1 MIKVWN
7 GCVKCIYAVLF
18 TVLILLSAYIFYGA
32 LDTLDGADALQEVLH
47 GKMVPVFLLGTS
59 FLLGFLLLGL
69 FRRRI
74 PILEKHEKKAVPVLF
89 GVMVLLQ
96 VLTVICV
103 RTSLRYDHLK
113 IFDTAVS
120 LLEQGVISDTHFSS
134 YFMKYPNNIPICL
147 FTYFWLRLAE
157 LFRIPREVWMEYI
170 KLVNLLFMNFGMWC
184 GYRILRRHQSASA
197 ALRYL
202 MLILVNPLWYLLGE
216 MYYTSTISLAFSMG
230 AIWLF
235 DSAGRQETLWKKYT
249 QYALAG
255 ILLAAGYQIRA
266 TVIITAAALLI
277 YAVLRIRSFR
287 RSREAFSVLAVLFGA
302 VLMLGAYKT
311 AERHYAG
318 FDPSQT
324 GYPAV
329 HWVMMSAQGEGQYNS
344 ADDAYTGSFSTKEE
358 RTRADLDRLKERLEQ
373 MGPGGLLTLF
383 RNKLRVA
390 FSDGDDDYAS
400 LFQTMREASPVQK
413 YINGSRSDY
422 LAVYLHSYHSLLCGL
437 ILLALVWRAFR
448 GKRGFLDVIAL
459 NVCGAYLFYLIWEVD
474 EAYSIPFML
483 MLLMLEAAGMEKLDG
498 GFAKAREKLPALR
511 HAPAAAA
518 CGLLMIAAGLVWVVS
533 RTGAPVRN
541 YSVLQDQETSKDL
554 LLQTEF
560 SQTFRTGKAFDHI
573 DLWVA
578 NWDGAAN
585 DSIYE
590 LRILD
595 EAGTEVARA
604 QMPGA
609 QMPCIDAYTV
619 AFEKVIPEREQTYTI
634 QVSLSNPDCAVKTD
648 FLYYG
653 TGAWDMYGDG
663 ALESLFMQITGKDEE
678 RTVLKYENESG
689 L

>member
-69 FRRRI
+69 FRRLI

-170 KLVNLLFMNFGMWC
+170 KLVNLLFMNFGMSC
-184 GYRILRRHQSASA
+184 GYRILRRYQSASA

-498 GFAKAREKLPALR
+498 GFAKAREKIPALR

-663 ALESLFMQITGKDEE
+663 ALYAPKEIPKVGLAFAVYEE
-678 RTVLKYENESG
+678 R
-689 L
+689 

>member
-69 FRRRI
+69 FRRLI

-120 LLEQGVISDTHFSS
+120 LLEQGVISNTHFSS
-134 YFMKYPNNIPICL
+134 YFMKYTNNIPICL

-498 GFAKAREKLPALR
+498 GFTKAREKLPALR
-511 HAPAAAA
+511 LAPVAAA

-663 ALESLFMQITGKDEE
+663 ALYAPEEIPNVDLAFAVYEE
-678 RTVLKYENESG
+678 R
-689 L
+689 

>member
-69 FRRRI
+69 FRHLI

-89 GVMVLLQ
+89 GVMLLLQ

-511 HAPAAAA
+511 LVPAAAA

-619 AFEKVIPEREQTYTI
+619 AFEKVIPEREQIYTI

-663 ALESLFMQITGKDEE
+663 ALYAPEEIPNVDLAFAVYEE
-678 RTVLKYENESG
+678 R
-689 L
+689 

>member
-69 FRRRI
+69 FRRLI

-311 AERHYAG
+311 AERHYVG

-663 ALESLFMQITGKDEE
+663 ALYAPEEIPNVDLAFAVYEE
-678 RTVLKYENESG
+678 R
-689 L
+689 

>member
-32 LDTLDGADALQEVLH
+32 LDTLDGADAFQEVLH

-69 FRRRI
+69 FRRLI

-89 GVMVLLQ
+89 GVMLLLQ

-511 HAPAAAA
+511 LAPVAAA

-619 AFEKVIPEREQTYTI
+619 AFEKVIPEREQIYTI

-663 ALESLFMQITGKDEE
+663 ALYAPEEIPNVDLAFAVYEE
-678 RTVLKYENESG
+678 R
-689 L
+689 

>member
-69 FRRRI
+69 FRHLI

-89 GVMVLLQ
+89 GVMLLLQ

-373 MGPGGLLTLF
+373 MGTGGLLTLF

-498 GFAKAREKLPALR
+498 GFTKAREKFPALR
-511 HAPAAAA
+511 LAPAAAA

-663 ALESLFMQITGKDEE
+663 VLYAPEEIPNVDLAFAVYEE
-678 RTVLKYENESG
+678 R
-689 L
+689 

>member
-69 FRRRI
+69 FRRLI

-89 GVMVLLQ
+89 GVMLLLQ

-511 HAPAAAA
+511 LAPAAAA

-663 ALESLFMQITGKDEE
+663 ALYAPEEIPNVDLAFAVYEE
-678 RTVLKYENESG
+678 R
-689 L
+689 

>member
-69 FRRRI
+69 FRRLI

-120 LLEQGVISDTHFSS
+120 LLEQGVISHTHFSS

-147 FTYFWLRLAE
+147 FTYFSLRLAE

-202 MLILVNPLWYLLGE
+202 RLILVNPLWYLLGE

-511 HAPAAAA
+511 LVPAAAA

-663 ALESLFMQITGKDEE
+663 AQCAPEEIPNVDLAIAVYEE
-678 RTVLKYENESG
+678 R
-689 L
+689 

>member
-69 FRRRI
+69 FRHLI

-89 GVMVLLQ
+89 GVMLLLQ

-663 ALESLFMQITGKDEE
+663 ALYAPEEIPNVDLAFAVYEE
-678 RTVLKYENESG
+678 R
-689 L
+689 

>member
-69 FRRRI
+69 FRRLI

-578 NWDGAAN
+578 NWDGTAN

-663 ALESLFMQITGKDEE
+663 ALYAPEEIPNVDLAFAVYEE
-678 RTVLKYENESG
+678 R
-689 L
+689 

>member
-619 AFEKVIPEREQTYTI
+619 AFEKVIPEREQIYTI

-663 ALESLFMQITGKDEE
+663 ALYAPEEIPNVDLAFAVYEE
-678 RTVLKYENESG
+678 R
-689 L
+689 

>member
-69 FRRRI
+69 FRRLI

-113 IFDTAVS
+113 IFATAVS

-498 GFAKAREKLPALR
+498 GFTKAREKLPALR
-511 HAPAAAA
+511 LAPAAAA

-663 ALESLFMQITGKDEE
+663 ALYAPEEIPNVDLAFAVYEE
-678 RTVLKYENESG
+678 R
-689 L
+689 

>member
-59 FLLGFLLLGL
+59 FLLGFVLLGL
-69 FRRRI
+69 FRRLI
-74 PILEKHEKKAVPVLF
+74 PIMEKHEKKAVPVLF
-89 GVMVLLQ
+89 GVMVFLQ

-184 GYRILRRHQSASA
+184 GYRILRRYQSASA

-663 ALESLFMQITGKDEE
+663 ALYAPEEIPNVDLAFAVYEE
-678 RTVLKYENESG
+678 R
-689 L
+689 